1 MNNKDKVLQETVR
14 QLNENKLLLEFANIS
29 KRDYNTPVGLW
40 VDEAGNLGQN
50 QHGGSPRIKIVNNY
64 EENFKDL
71 IDVTISDDPQPKPKN
86 GVKISNSDFEKMRQ
100 FIIKNKDIFLSRY
113 NNEITTREMYKLL
126 DKNN

>member
-40 VDEAGNLGQN
+40 VDEAGNLRQN

-64 EENFKDL
+64 EENFKNL
-71 IDVTISDDPQPKPKN
+71 IDVTISDDPQPKN